1 MNSLSQKAYA
11 KINLTLDVTGIM
23 PNGYHSLR
31 TVMQTVSLFD
41 TVTVT
46 LNERPSIQIFC
57 DEVGVPTDERNTC
70 YKAAKLFF
78 EAVGETDCGA
88 VGAGADIHIK
98 KNIPSMAG
106 LGGGSADS
114 AAVLRILNILLE
126 MNMSTDR
133 LCEIAVRVG
142 ADVPFLIN
150 GGTALC
156 EGVGEKITP
165 IPYDAKHN
173 ILLVQ
178 PDFGISTPFAYKSF
192 DEKKLKSADMSTRLI
207 SAMKNGEAIYG
218 YLSNDLETAVADEKI
233 IRIKQELKDCGA
245 KASMMTGSGS
255 CVYGLFDSENDCL
268 QALNRLS
275 GRYAFAYA
283 CKTI

>member
-11 KINLTLDVTGIM
+11 KINLTLDVTGIL

-31 TVMQTVSLFD
+31 TVMQTISLCD

-46 LNERPSIQIFC
+46 LNERPGIHIFC
-57 DEVGVPTDERNTC
+57 DEAGVPTDERNTC

-78 EAVGETDCGA
+78 EAVGESECG
-88 VGAGADIHIK
+88 VDIAIEK
-98 KNIPSMAG
+98 RIPSMAG

-114 AAVLRILNILLE
+114 AAVLRILNALLE
-126 MNMSTDR
+126 RNMSTDK
-133 LCEIAVRVG
+133 LCKIAVKVG

-165 IPYDAKHN
+165 ISYDVEHN
-173 ILLVQ
+173 ILLVK

-192 DEKKLKSADMSTRLI
+192 DNKKLKSADMSARLI
-207 SAMKNGEAIYG
+207 SAMQNGEAIYKH
-218 YLSNDLETAVADEKI
+218 LSNDLETAVADEKI
-233 IRIKQELKDCGA
+233 IRIKQELKDCVA

-255 CVYGLFDSENDCL
+255 CVYGLFDRESECL

-275 GRYAFAYA
+275 GRYAFAHV

>member
-11 KINLTLDVTGIM
+11 KINLTLDVTGIL

-31 TVMQTVSLFD
+31 TVMQTISLYD
-41 TVTVT
+41 TITVT
-46 LNERPSIQIFC
+46 LKDHPEIQIFC
-57 DEVGVPTDERNTC
+57 DEAGVPTDERNTC

-78 EAVGETDCGA
+78 EAVGAIEC
-88 VGAGADIHIK
+88 GADISIEKH
-98 KNIPSMAG
+98 IPSMAG

-114 AAVLRILNILLE
+114 AAVLRILNILLKK
-126 MNMSTDR
+126 NLSADK
-133 LCEIAVRVG
+133 LCEIAVKVG

-156 EGVGEKITP
+156 DGVGEKITP
-165 IPYDAKHN
+165 ISYGVKHN
-173 ILLVQ
+173 VLLVK
-178 PDFGISTPFAYKSF
+178 PDYGISTPFAYKSF
-192 DEKKLKSADMSTRLI
+192 DDKKLKSADMSARMI
-207 SAMKNGEAIYG
+207 SAMHNGEAIYD

-255 CVYGLFDSENDCL
+255 CVYGLFDSESECL
-268 QALNRLS
+268 RALDHLS

-283 CKTI
+283 CRTI

>member
-11 KINLTLDVTGIM
+11 KINLTLDVTGIL

-31 TVMQTVSLFD
+31 TIMQTISLHD

-46 LNERPSIQIFC
+46 LKDHPEIRIFC
-57 DEVGVPTDERNTC
+57 DEAGVPTDERNTC

-78 EAVGETDCGA
+78 EAVGSVD
-88 VGAGADIHIK
+88 VGADIYIK
-98 KNIPSMAG
+98 KLISSLAG

-126 MNMSTDR
+126 KNLSADK
-133 LCEIAVRVG
+133 LCEIAVNVG

-165 IPYDAKHN
+165 ISYDIKHN
-173 ILLVQ
+173 VLLVK
-178 PDFGISTPFAYKSF
+178 PDFGISTPLAYKSF
-192 DEKKLKSADMSTRLI
+192 DDKKLKSADMSASLI
-207 SAMKNGEAIYG
+207 SAMHNCEAIYD

-245 KASMMTGSGS
+245 KASIMTGSGS
-255 CVYGLFDSENDCL
+255 CVYGLFESEGECL
-268 QALNRLS
+268 RALDRFS
-275 GRYAFAYA
+275 GRYAFVYA

>member
-11 KINLTLDVTGIM
+11 KINLTLDVTGIL

-46 LNERPSIQIFC
+46 LKDCPCIRIFC
-57 DEVGVPTDERNTC
+57 DDSAVPTDEHNTC

-78 EAVGETDCGA
+78 EAVDETDR
-88 VGAGADIHIK
+88 GADISIK
-98 KNIPSMAG
+98 KHIPSMAG

-126 MNMSTDR
+126 KNISADK
-133 LCEIAVRVG
+133 LCEIAVGVG

-165 IPYDAKHN
+165 ISYGIKHD
-173 ILLVQ
+173 ILLVK
-178 PDFGISTPFAYKSF
+178 PDFGISTPFAYKNF
-192 DEKKLKSADMSTRLI
+192 DEKKLRSADMSARLI
-207 SAMKNGEAIYG
+207 SAMQSGEDIYG

-233 IRIKQELKDCGA
+233 IRLKQEIKDCGA
-245 KASMMTGSGS
+245 RASMMTGSGS
-255 CVYGLFDSENDCL
+255 CVYGLFDSESDC
-268 QALNRLS
+268 QRALKRLS
-275 GRYAFAYA
+275 GKYVFAHT

>member
-11 KINLTLDVTGIM
+11 KINLTLDVTGIL

-31 TVMQTVSLFD
+31 TVMQTISLYD

-46 LNERPSIQIFC
+46 LKERAGIHILC
-57 DEVGVPTDERNTC
+57 DEAGVPIDERNTC

-78 EAVGETDCGA
+78 EAVGTIEYG
-88 VGAGADIHIK
+88 VDIAIEK
-98 KNIPSMAG
+98 RIPSMAG

-114 AAVLRILNILLE
+114 AAVLRILNILLKK
-126 MNMSTDR
+126 NLSADK
-133 LCEIAVRVG
+133 LCEIAVKVG

-165 IPYDAKHN
+165 ILYDVKHN
-173 ILLVQ
+173 ILLVK
-178 PDFGISTPFAYKSF
+178 PDFGISTPLAYKSF
-192 DEKKLKSADMSTRLI
+192 DDKELKSADMSARLI
-207 SAMKNGEAIYG
+207 SAMQNRELIYD
-218 YLSNDLETAVADEKI
+218 YLSNDLETAAAGEKI

-255 CVYGLFDSENDCL
+255 CVYGLFDSVDVCL
-268 QALNRLS
+268 RALDRLS
-275 GRYAFAYA
+275 GRYVFVYA

>member
-11 KINLTLDVTGIM
+11 KINLTLDVTGIL

-31 TVMQTVSLFD
+31 TVMQTVSLCD

-46 LNERPSIQIFC
+46 LNGRHGIHIFC
-57 DEVGVPTDERNTC
+57 DEAGVPTDERNTC

-78 EAVGETDCGA
+78 EAVGEAGCGA
-88 VGAGADIHIK
+88 NIAIEKH
-98 KNIPSMAG
+98 IPSMAG

-126 MNMSTDR
+126 KNMSTDK
-133 LCEIAVRVG
+133 LCEIAVKVG

-156 EGVGEKITP
+156 EGIGEKITP
-165 IPYDAKHN
+165 ISYDTKHK
-173 ILLVQ
+173 ILLVK
-178 PDFGISTPFAYKSF
+178 PDFGISTPLAYKSF
-192 DEKKLKSADMSTRLI
+192 DDKKLKSADMSARLI
-207 SAMKNGEAIYG
+207 SAMQNGEAIYK

-233 IRIKQELKDCGA
+233 IGIKQELKDCGA

-255 CVYGLFDSENDCL
+255 CIYGLFESESECL
-268 QALNRLS
+268 RALDRLS
-275 GRYAFAYA
+275 GRYAFVHA
-283 CKTI
+283 CKMI